1 MLSLKGQAR
10 RTESGLQAHPP
21 HFHRFSK
28 TVIPPVS
35 RSHPFSL
42 SHYFPAEY
50 AIVFRITIWSD
61 RNHIGRPSPGSNMK
75 CDPCEQ
81 AHRGCIMRLAG
92 AVKHS
97 RSGEKLNIV
106 AVEADEQRRRIHEA
120 VARRAFEIFEKRG
133 TGSHQQEDWRQAES
147 ALLRPICIGRMA
159 IDDSFWVSADAT
171 NFQEG
176 TINIWVAPRLL
187 TICGM
192 PRPKQQATTL
202 IPGSS
207 ARQEEVMFREVR
219 LPIEIDP
226 SNVTACVNGKFLE
239 IRLKKAQPTPA
250 QATRAAAA

>member
-1 MLSLKGQAR
+1 
-10 RTESGLQAHPP
+10 
-21 HFHRFSK
+21 
-28 TVIPPVS
+28 
-35 RSHPFSL
+35 
-42 SHYFPAEY
+42 
-50 AIVFRITIWSD
+50 
-61 RNHIGRPSPGSNMK
+61 
-75 CDPCEQ
+75 
-81 AHRGCIMRLAG
+81 MRLAG

-106 AVEADEQRRRIHEA
+106 AVEADEQTRRIHEA

-133 TGSHQQEDWRQAES
+133 NGSHQQEDWRQAES

-192 PRPKQQATTL
+192 PRPKQEATTL
-202 IPGSS
+202 LPAGS

-226 SNVTACVNGKFLE
+226 SNVTACINGKFLE
-239 IRLKKAQPTPA
+239 IRLKKAHPTSA
-250 QATRAAAA
+250 HATRAAAA